1 MLKRTFVISDL
12 HLADGHPILDGFGRE
27 QQAAF
32 DGLLRA
38 TEPGGSLGDAD
49 SVELIINGDCF
60 DLLTVQPYPG
70 DGISTSA
77 IAREK
82 LTTIIAHHGA
92 FFEALK
98 RFLRV
103 PGRFVTFIPGNHDI
117 ELVFPLAQKTICRAI
132 CGEERAA
139 NIVFSET
146 RFYRPLPDV
155 YIEHGHHYDFWNYA
169 QDAWDEEGQ
178 PLSPRPEW
186 LTLPV
191 GTQYFQ
197 RVSSPVSLRYPYF
210 DHFDPGL
217 GSIRQIAL
225 LCLLDPPIV
234 IETAQRAMTM
244 LSYPRVALEGL
255 EPGEELM
262 PVKFFQR
269 AILDFAAFQQDMLE
283 RQSGWQAVDAL
294 LHAHESGRQDLRAEN
309 IKEYVAL
316 LAALAQPPVEAVRAI
331 LDRAVDPANHKV
343 TLGMQQVLRGDP
355 SLRYAIAGHTH
366 HLYGDSVPGDTRHAQ
381 VYLNTASW
389 TKHTTVPSGEEITR
403 ARIEWLG
410 TPDKA
415 TSPLHDTTS
424 YVFALIETEAG
435 QSSTA
440 RLCAWESGTTG
451 NYRNLAEGK
460 E

>member
-1 MLKRTFVISDL
+1 MLKRTLVISDL

-32 DGLLRA
+32 DGLLSA
-38 TEPGGSLGDAD
+38 TEPGSSLGDSD
-49 SVELIINGDCF
+49 CVELIINGDCF

-70 DGISTSA
+70 DGISTPA

-103 PGRFVTFIPGNHDI
+103 PGRFVTFIAGNHDI
-117 ELVFPLAQKTICRAI
+117 ELVFPQAQETICRAI
-132 CGEERAA
+132 CGEGRAPK
-139 NIVFSET
+139 IDFSET

-155 YIEHGHHYDFWNYA
+155 YIEHGHHFDFWNYA
-169 QDAWDEEGQ
+169 QDAWDEQGQ
-178 PLSPRPEW
+178 PLSPRPER

-210 DHFDPGL
+210 DHFDPGV

-255 EPGEELM
+255 DPGEELI

-269 AILDFAAFQQDMLE
+269 AILDFAAFQQNMLD
-283 RQSGWQAVDAL
+283 RQTGWQAVDAFL
-294 LHAHESGRQDLRAEN
+294 RAHENGQQDLQAEN
-309 IKEYVAL
+309 IKEYIAL
-316 LAALAQPPVEAVRAI
+316 LAALEQPPVEAVRAI
-331 LDRAVDPANHKV
+331 LERAVDPANHKV
-343 TLGMQQVLRGDP
+343 TLGMQQILRSDP

-366 HLYGDSVPGDTRHAQ
+366 HLYCDGVPGSTQHAQ

-389 TKHTTVPSGEEITR
+389 TRHTTIPSGEEVTP
-403 ARIEWLG
+403 ALVEWLR
-410 TPDKA
+410 TPDEA
-415 TSPLHDTTS
+415 ASPLRDTTS

-435 QSSTA
+435 RPSAA
-440 RLCAWESGTTG
+440 RLCAWEDGTTG
-451 NYRNLAEGK
+451 NYRILAEGK